1 MKQHMLILLTVFAT
15 ACSAQDA
22 AQHPSQHGE
31 LTLTA
36 VAEGL
41 EHPWGMAF
49 LPDGRMLVTERSGRL
64 RLVSPDGGISPP
76 LKGVPAVRA
85 AGQGGLLD
93 VALSPDFGKDG
104 LVYLTYSEPGDGD
117 ESGTTLARGRLAGE
131 ALEDVEVLFRQTP
144 KLPTVHHFGSRIV
157 FDGKGHVFVTLGDRG
172 VRPMSQQTDG
182 HQGTVVRI
190 AVDGS
195 VPSDNPFIGRD
206 GVLPEIWSY
215 GHRNIQGA
223 ALHPVSGALWTHEH
237 GPRGGDEINIA
248 EAGKNYGWP
257 LVTLGINYS
266 GEPIPETVAKSL
278 PGMEDPLHQWTP
290 SIGPSGMAFYTA
302 DRFPAWKG
310 NLFVGALAHQVVI
323 RLELEGDKV
332 LREERLLEGLKQRIR
347 DVRQGPDGYL
357 YLLTDAPQGKLY
369 RLGLASE

>member
-1 MKQHMLILLTVFAT
+1 MRTLAFACLVLAAS
-15 ACSAQDA
+15 ACSAQTPSTHA
-22 AQHPSQHGE
+22 SQHGR
-31 LTLTA
+31 LSLDT

-41 EHPWGMAF
+41 AHPWGLAF
-49 LPDGRMLVTERSGRL
+49 LPDGRMLVTERPGTL
-64 RLVSPDGGISPP
+64 RIVGTDGSLSDPVA
-76 LKGVPAVRA
+76 GVPAVRA

-93 VALSPDFGKDG
+93 VALSPDFASDG
-104 LVYLTYSEPGDGD
+104 LVYLTYSEPGEGE
-117 ESGTTLARGRLAGE
+117 ESGTALARGKLAGN
-131 ALEDVEVLFRQTP
+131 ALTDVEVLFRQTP

-172 VRPMSQQTDG
+172 VRPMAQQTDG
-182 HQGTVVRI
+182 HQGAVVRI
-190 AVDGS
+190 ALDGS
-195 VPSDNPFIGRD
+195 VPADNPFLGKD

-223 ALHPVSGALWTHEH
+223 ARHPATGALWTHEH

-266 GEPIPETVAKSL
+266 GEPIPEAIAKTL
-278 PGMEDPLHQWTP
+278 PGMEDPIHQWTP

-323 RLELEGDKV
+323 RLELDGNSVAKQ
-332 LREERLLEGLKQRIR
+332 ERLLEGLGQRIR

-369 RLGLASE
+369 RLGLMEE